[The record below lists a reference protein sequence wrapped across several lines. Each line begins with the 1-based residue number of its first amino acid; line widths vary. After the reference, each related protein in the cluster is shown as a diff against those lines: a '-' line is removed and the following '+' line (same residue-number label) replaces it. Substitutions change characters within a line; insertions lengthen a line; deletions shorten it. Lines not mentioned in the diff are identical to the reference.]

1 MNSNVSHT
9 LERFIVDELMMG
21 DQQTRIDP
29 DASLISSGV
38 VDSLAL
44 LRLIAFVEEQF
55 GVTVEDD
62 EVMPENFET
71 LNIIESFVSAKL

>member
-55 GVTVEDD
+55 GVTVEDE

>member
-9 LERFIVDELMMG
+9 LERFIVDELIMG

>member
-71 LNIIESFVSAKL
+71 LNIIESFVTAKL

>member
-55 GVTVEDD
+55 GVTVEDE

-71 LNIIESFVSAKL
+71 LNIIESFVTAKL

>member
-9 LERFIVDELMMG
+9 LERFIVDELIMG

-71 LNIIESFVSAKL
+71 LNIIESFVTAKL

>member
-21 DQQTRIDP
+21 DQNTRIDP
-29 DASLISSGV
+29 DASLINSGV

-71 LNIIESFVSAKL
+71 LSIIESFVSAKL